1 MQTKFILAVLL
12 LWNTM
17 ALIGQEKPIQIT
29 VEKTTNT
36 HLFKVFNATE
46 MPQEVT
52 FELTK
57 LEGLRVSGNKKVVKI
72 VPPGGELTFVRARVV
87 AEKTSSSWSYSYT
100 LPEQF
105 LAQQARKNQQ
115 RLKALLV
122 DSDAE
127 LNNGIVVFNKE
138 GCPRC
143 AYSTNY
149 LLENN
154 IPFRMLNTVES
165 KENNSLMW
173 NYLKANGVEEGT
185 VTMPVILVDGKLTHS
200 HEDLLAFLSG
210 LDK

>member
-1 MQTKFILAVLL
+1 MQSKFVIAVLL

-17 ALIGQEKPIQIT
+17 AMIGQEKPIKIT
-29 VEKTTNT
+29 VVKTTNT
-36 HLFKVFNATE
+36 HLFNVLNTTE

-52 FELTK
+52 LELTK
-57 LEGLRVSGNKKVVKI
+57 LEGLRVSGKQKVSKI
-72 VPPGGELTFVRARVV
+72 VPPGGELTFFRARVM
-87 AEKTSSSWSYSYT
+87 EQKTSSSWSYSYK

-105 LAQQARKNQQ
+105 LAQQARKNEQ
-115 RLKALLV
+115 RLRALLV

-149 LLENN
+149 LLEQN
-154 IPFRMLNTVES
+154 IPFRMLNTVENPD
-165 KENNSLMW
+165 NNKLMW
-173 NYLKANGVEEGT
+173 DYLKANGVAKGT

-200 HEDLLAFLSG
+200 HKDLLAFLSG
-210 LDK
+210 LE